1 MLASR
6 LKWNQTKNEMN
17 TRLLGLLNNFTFL
30 YDNQKSI
37 RGTLFVMH
45 DTCHM
50 MYYIYNSYIALHTI
64 YSIQQI

>member
-1 MLASR
+1 
-6 LKWNQTKNEMN
+6 MN